1 MNTCPKCG
9 SPQESPELDGATA
22 RIWFTCGSYGYA
34 DEPEQLVYRSD
45 KCLVREDI
53 NTLQRK
59 VEELQVALDFAN
71 EAVDQREAF
80 RILHVASAFQ
90 KSIEVLGSLD
100 KARRWFTS
108 PKKALGGKTPLEF
121 CATDIGAEE
130 VCNLLGRIEHGIF
143 G

>member
-9 SPQESPELDGATA
+9 SSEYAQTPDI
-22 RIWFTCGSYGYA
+22 RIYFRCDSYGYK
-34 DEPEQLVYRSD
+34 DKEKFDLVYRSEL
-45 KCLVREDI
+45 CLEREEKNI
-53 NTLQRK
+53 LQRK
-59 VEELQVALDFAN
+59 VKELQVALDFAN

-143 G
+143 A